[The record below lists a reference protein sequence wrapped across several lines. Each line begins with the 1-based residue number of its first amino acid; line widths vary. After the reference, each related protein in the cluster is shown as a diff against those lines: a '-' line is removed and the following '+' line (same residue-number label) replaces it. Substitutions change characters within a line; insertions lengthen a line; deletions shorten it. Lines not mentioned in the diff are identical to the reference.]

1 MSRVF
6 RESLERELPLYRRIG
21 CPSLAQFSSCVGPWQ
36 RDYSFLFYVLS
47 ILCPFSL
54 SRISILVFFFVCVCV
69 VLFDSRSLKMKGAIT
84 SSHLWHFRRKVS
96 ALLFFFFYP
105 IVSSVYSR
113 NGQMIPKRNRLLLLL
128 FFFLLLNV
136 FILS

>member
-1 MSRVF
+1 MISNVKRLISFSQREEIKKKGGEKKGKSCHARMSRVF

-54 SRISILVFFFVCVCV
+54 SRISILVFFFLCVC
-69 VLFDSRSLKMKGAIT
+69 G
-84 SSHLWHFRRKVS
+84 
-96 ALLFFFFYP
+96 
-105 IVSSVYSR
+105 
-113 NGQMIPKRNRLLLLL
+113 
-128 FFFLLLNV
+128 
-136 FILS
+136 FI